1 MQQRRTLK
9 REAFKEMVEGDPA
22 KTTRLLAVIAIVLA
36 TLLVLTAVSPTPV
49 NLRAPTPSA
58 HCIITPISIETG
70 PTYLCE
76 S

>member
-1 MQQRRTLK
+1 VQQRRTLK
-9 REAFKEMVEGDPA
+9 REAFKEMVAQGDPVD
-22 KTTRLLAVIAIVLA
+22 TSRHRERPCGAVGPDR
-36 TLLVLTAVSPTPV
+36 TQSTPLK
-49 NLRAPTPSA
+49 LRAPTSSA